1 MEFTSFQGVIG
12 GKPEKALYFVGK
24 HKEQYIYLDP
34 HYVQS
39 AEKDLQNQHDSYFCE
54 SFRKCKNTS
63 IDSSLGICFY
73 LRDVAEF
80 NEFYRNIN
88 KLKNENPEDFFIFV
102 ADETPNYAKTKN
114 TIKKNPLEESGQEE
128 IFEML

>member
-1 MEFTSFQGVIG
+1 MEFPCFQGVIG

-34 HYVQS
+34 HYVQT
-39 AEKDLQNQHDSYFCE
+39 AEKDLQKQHDSYFCE

-73 LRDVAEF
+73 LRNIAEF
-80 NEFYRNIN
+80 N
-88 KLKNENPEDFFIFV
+88 
-102 ADETPNYAKTKN
+102 
-114 TIKKNPLEESGQEE
+114 
-128 IFEML
+128 